1 MAKYETRCCAC
12 KGTFMRPSWS
22 CAEICSRCTLEPSIK
37 AFGSSRHLTGF
48 DIKSAR
54 EALGLSLSEMAWCCG
69 AEFTDGEVEA
79 WEADKK
85 TIPLQARACIHMA
98 LKQAYHSL

>member
-1 MAKYETRCCAC
+1 MLTQLCAC
-12 KGTFMRPSWS
+12 RG
-22 CAEICSRCTLEPSIK
+22 EEHEPTCKVVRS
-37 AFGSSRHLTGF
+37 ARLCRAAYDFGRSRHLTGF